1 MSALCQPRFQH
12 VMCTLSRTVHL
23 PDAGTMTLY
32 MGKGGM
38 GSSQHEMLYGDK
50 WESRLQYNRTLYVY
64 KSNSNKAKK
73 HRQIL
78 CIWNELVGW
87 GLAHTQSYL
96 GLLLYLKQL

>member
-32 MGKGGM
+32 MGKGGV

-50 WESRLQYNRTLYVY
+50 RESRLQYNRTLYVY
-64 KSNSNKAKK
+64 KSNSNKEKTK
-73 HRQIL
+73 TNIM
-78 CIWNELVGW
+78 
-87 GLAHTQSYL
+87 YL
-96 GLLLYLKQL
+96 E